1 MPLCSQGCGKPS
13 VGTLNNVPLC
23 VDCIAKLQ
31 HAHAELR
38 KTDLLQLG
46 HQMAMLD
53 HAEEQMAA
61 MLGLPR
67 LTSPIRIP
75 AIPSGPMTLNNIKID
90 NSTVGSLNTGSV
102 RNIDV
107 NLTQLHKAGND
118 RAKDALQA
126 LTQSVIEDRSL
137 AAAQRNEL
145 LEQIAYLTSQAT
157 AAAPD
162 RKPAIVKATLEML
175 GKTAATITSLG
186 GAWKVAEPI
195 LKGMF
200 S

>member
-1 MPLCSQGCGKPS
+1 
-13 VGTLNNVPLC
+13 
-23 VDCIAKLQ
+23 
-31 HAHAELR
+31 
-38 KTDLLQLG
+38 
-46 HQMAMLD
+46 MAMLD